1 MIFPRKPSGVST
13 EEILSRLPLA
23 AVRRDGTFHKR
34 NFGKELG
41 EPKCK
46 SLTVRTALRNF
57 QTFVAF
63 DTETTGISLTGTS
76 VIEISAVRFVD
87 FMPRILF
94 TTLIHPNKPIPYEA
108 TAVNHITNEMVANA
122 PLFYEIIPSL
132 EFFLRDSP
140 LVAHNAPFDIKHLF
154 VNGLDSIAEKKVYDT
169 CALSRKL
176 CAGLP
181 DHKLGTCCAA
191 HRIWIGNAHRAASDA
206 LACGLLFVQFLMHN
220 YNCRDTNELKAR
232 LQ

>member
-1 MIFPRKPSGVST
+1 MGINT
-13 EEILSRLPLA
+13 DQILARLPQA
-23 AVRRDGTFHKR
+23 AVRRDGAFHKR
-34 NFGKELG
+34 NFAKDIG

-46 SLTVRTALRNF
+46 GLTARTPLRTF

-63 DTETTGISLTGTS
+63 DTETTGIALTGNG

-94 TTLIHPNKPIPYEA
+94 TTLIHPQKPIPYDA
-108 TAVNHITNEMVANA
+108 TAVNHITNEMVATA

-140 LVAHNAPFDIKHLF
+140 LIAHNAPFDIKHLYAD
-154 VNGLDSIAEKKVYDT
+154 GLDSIAQKKVYDT
-169 CALSRKL
+169 CALSRKMHPQQ
-176 CAGLP
+176 P

-191 HRIWIGNAHRAASDA
+191 HGIAIGNAHRAASDA
-206 LACGLLFVQFLMHN
+206 MACGLLFVQFLMQH
-220 YNCRDTNELKAR
+220 YHASDTNVLK
-232 LQ
+232 QMMQ